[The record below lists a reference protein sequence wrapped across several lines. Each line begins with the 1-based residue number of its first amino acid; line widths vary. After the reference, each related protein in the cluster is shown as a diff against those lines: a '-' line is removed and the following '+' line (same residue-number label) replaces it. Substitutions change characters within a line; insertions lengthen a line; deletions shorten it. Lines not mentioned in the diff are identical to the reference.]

1 MDAMTADARTPA
13 DREIVISRLI
23 DAPREL
29 VFDAW
34 TDPEQVVQWW
44 GPRGFTTTTHKMEVK
59 PGGVWRFVMHGPDG
73 RDYQNKITYLEIVPP
88 ERLVYSH
95 GGGEGDLEP
104 ISFQTT
110 VIFVAEG
117 NRTRVTMRSVF
128 RTREQ
133 RDHVVKE
140 YGASEGGEQ
149 HLARLDEHLGGG
161 GTGTSRA
168 FVISR
173 VFDAP
178 RDLVWK
184 AHSELECL
192 KHWWGPKG
200 FTWVTGTLDF
210 RPGGMFH
217 YGMRSP
223 NGQEMWGRFVYREIV
238 KPERMVYVVSFSDP
252 KGGQTRHFMSPE
264 WPLEMLNTAT
274 FTEEGGKT
282 TLTIR
287 SVAINASAHER
298 KTFEDGFKSME
309 GGYTGTL
316 DQLATYLAKT
326 V

>member
-1 MDAMTADARTPA
+1 MDAMTADARMPT
-13 DREIVISRLI
+13 DREIVISRLV
-23 DAPREL
+23 DAPRER

-59 PGGVWRFVMHGPDG
+59 PGGVWSFVMHGPDG
-73 RDYQNKITYLEIVPP
+73 RDYQNEITYLEIVPP

-95 GGGEGDLEP
+95 GGGEEDLDP

-110 VIFVAEG
+110 VTFAAEG
-117 NRTRVTMRSVF
+117 NKTRVTMRSVF
-128 RTREQ
+128 PRAEY
-133 RDHVVKE
+133 RDRVVKE
-140 YGASEGGEQ
+140 YGAIEGGEQ
-149 HLARLDEHLGGG
+149 HLARLDEHLAGAGL
-161 GTGTSRA
+161 GTSRA

-184 AHSELECL
+184 AYSELDAL
-192 KHWWGPKG
+192 KQWWGPKG

-223 NGQEMWGRFVYREIV
+223 NGQEMWGRFIYREIV

-282 TLTIR
+282 ILTLHA
-287 SVAINASAHER
+287 VAISATAHER
-298 KTFEDGFKSME
+298 KIFEDGFKSME

-316 DQLATYLAKT
+316 DQLADYLAKT
-326 V
+326 A

>member
-1 MDAMTADARTPA
+1 MDAMAANAKSSA
-13 DREIVISRLI
+13 DREIVITRLI
-23 DAPREL
+23 DAPRTR

-34 TDPEQVVQWW
+34 TDPEQVVHWW

-73 RDYQNKITYLEIVPP
+73 RDYQNKIIYLEVVRP
-88 ERLVYSH
+88 ERLVYKH
-95 GGGEGDLEP
+95 GGDEDLEP
-104 ISFQTT
+104 VSFQTT
-110 VIFVAEG
+110 VTFVPQG
-117 NRTRVTMRSVF
+117 NKTMVTMRAVF
-128 RTREQ
+128 PTAEERNR
-133 RDHVVKE
+133 VVKE
-140 YGASEGGEQ
+140 YGAIEGGKQTLE
-149 HLARLDEHLGGG
+149 RLDEHLAGA

-184 AHSELECL
+184 AHSELEGL
-192 KHWWGPKG
+192 KQWWGPKG
-200 FTWVTGTLDF
+200 FTWLTGTLDF

-238 KPERMVYVVSFSDP
+238 EPERIVSVSSFSDA
-252 KGGQTRHFMSPE
+252 KGGLTRHFLSPE

-282 TLTIR
+282 TLTIN
-287 SVAINASAHER
+287 SVAINATPHER
-298 KTFEDGFKSME
+298 KIFEDGFQSMQ
-309 GGYTGTL
+309 GGFTGTL
-316 DQLATYLAKT
+316 DQLAAYLAKK

>member
-1 MDAMTADARTPA
+1 MTADARMPT

-23 DAPREL
+23 DARREL

-59 PGGVWRFVMHGPDG
+59 PGGVWSFVMHGPDG
-73 RDYQNKITYLEIVPP
+73 RDYQNTITYLEIVPP
-88 ERLVYSH
+88 ERLVYTH
-95 GGGEGDLEP
+95 GGDGGDENLEP

-110 VIFVAEG
+110 VTFVAEG
-117 NRTRVTMRSVF
+117 NRTRVSIRTVF
-128 RTREQ
+128 PTREQ
-133 RDHVVKE
+133 RDRVVKE
-140 YGASEGGEQ
+140 HGAIEGGEQ
-149 HLARLDEHLGGG
+149 HLARLDEHLAGG
-161 GTGTSRA
+161 GTGTSCA

-173 VFDAP
+173 MFDAP

-184 AHSELECL
+184 AYSELDAL
-192 KHWWGPKG
+192 KQWWGPKG

-210 RPGGMFH
+210 RPGGMFL

-223 NGQEMWGRFVYREIV
+223 NGQEMWGRFIYREIV

-252 KGGQTRHFMSPE
+252 KGGVTRHFLSPE
-264 WPLEMLNTAT
+264 WPAEMLNTAT

-282 TLTIR
+282 TLTLH
-287 SVAINASAHER
+287 SVAINATAHER
-298 KTFEDGFKSME
+298 KIFEDGFESMQ

-316 DQLATYLAKT
+316 DQLADYLART
-326 V
+326 A